1 MAQVPASVRMPA
13 EWEPH
18 HRTWL
23 SWPHHKADWPGKF
36 TPIPWVFAEI
46 ARLIS
51 LSERLGL
58 IVKSDTAK
66 EEAAEILDKAGVNLK
81 QVDFLVRPTNRG
93 WMRDCGAIFVKDE
106 KNKRTAL
113 DFQFNAWAKYTNW
126 QKDNKL
132 AAEMAT
138 IANVPALQ
146 PMHNGKRI
154 VLEGGA
160 IDVNG
165 AGLMLTTE
173 ECLLSNIQ
181 CRNPGFTR
189 EDYEEAFAE
198 CFGIE
203 KTIWLD
209 KGIIGDDT
217 HGHIDDLARFTDE
230 TTIVAVREPNKK
242 DPNHTLLE
250 DNWQR
255 LQKAKNQHGK
265 KLNIVELP
273 MPAPVM
279 FEGERLPAS
288 YANFLI
294 TNGHVL
300 VPLFNDPMDRIALN
314 TLAECF
320 PTREVTGIY
329 SRDLIL
335 GLGTIHCLTQQEP
348 K

>member
-1 MAQVPASVRMPA
+1 MSDIHASFRMPA
-13 EWEPH
+13 EWEAH
-18 HRTWL
+18 TRTWL

-36 TPIPWVFAEI
+36 APIPWVFAEI

-51 LSERLGL
+51 LSERVGL
-58 IVKSDTAK
+58 VVKD
-66 EEAAEILDKAGVNLK
+66 EAAKSAASETLDMAGVKLS

-106 KNKRTAL
+106 KGKRTAL
-113 DFQFNAWAKYTNW
+113 DFKFNAWAKYTNW

-138 IANVPALQ
+138 FSNVQALQ
-146 PMHNGKRI
+146 PIHKGKQV

-173 ECLLSNIQ
+173 ECLLSDVQ
-181 CRNPGFTR
+181 CRNPGFSKD
-189 EDYEEAFAE
+189 DYEQVFAE

-217 HGHIDDLARFTDE
+217 HGHIDDLARFVNE
-230 TTIVAVREPNKK
+230 TTILAVREKNKK
-242 DPNHTLLE
+242 DPNHEILE
-250 DNWQR
+250 ENWQI
-255 LQKAKNQHGK
+255 LKKTKNQHGE
-265 KLNIVELP
+265 KLNIIELP
-273 MPAPVM
+273 MPSPVL
-279 FEGERLPAS
+279 FEGEALPAS